1 MIKDLP
7 AVYYL
12 GQDVVRLTAMLKA
25 LGNPIRFRMM
35 QYLAENVIVDCTGQ
49 YCYPESVDL
58 ALTDAQGR
66 EAKISVF
73 VATGSRRI
81 VMRDA
86 VQENYAAVAKSGSSC
101 GCK

>member
-1 MIKDLP
+1 
-7 AVYYL
+7 
-12 GQDVVRLTAMLKA
+12 MLKA

-49 YCYPESVDL
+49 SCCAESVDPT
-58 ALTDAQGR
+58 LTDAQGR

-73 VATGSRRI
+73 VATGSRRMMI
-81 VMRDA
+81 HDA